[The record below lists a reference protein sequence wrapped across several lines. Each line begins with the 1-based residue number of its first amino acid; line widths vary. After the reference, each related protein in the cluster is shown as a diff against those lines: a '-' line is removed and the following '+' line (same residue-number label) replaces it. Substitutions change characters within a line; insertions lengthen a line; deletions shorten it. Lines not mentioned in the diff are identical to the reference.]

1 MDTTKKAWINAGFL
15 LVTLIV
21 NALGGLGFI
30 NGLSQKEVSDM
41 FDTLITPSPSTFSI
55 WGLIYSL
62 LIISVIMMIVKDTP
76 YYKKAVD
83 KISTLFRLSC
93 LLNILWIIA
102 FSYVQIEL
110 SVVLIFL
117 FVITLTMICI
127 ELLKINDRDH
137 WLLPMTFGMYAGW
150 LFIATVVNISAMLV
164 KWGWNGFGIPDD
176 IWAIIILAVAVILV
190 VVVLFKNRN
199 AMFPLPIALAYL
211 GIYQNLRSP
220 YGFNGEFGLLQNAA
234 LAGAIVLA
242 LIASFQFYRNGNSFL
257 PEL

>member
-1 MDTTKKAWINAGFL
+1 
-15 LVTLIV
+15 
-21 NALGGLGFI
+21 
-30 NGLSQKEVSDM
+30 
-41 FDTLITPSPSTFSI
+41 
-55 WGLIYSL
+55 
-62 LIISVIMMIVKDTP
+62 
-76 YYKKAVD
+76 
-83 KISTLFRLSC
+83 
-93 LLNILWIIA
+93 
-102 FSYVQIEL
+102 
-110 SVVLIFL
+110 
-117 FVITLTMICI
+117 MICI
-127 ELLKINDRDH
+127 ELLKINDGDH

-199 AMFPLPIALAYL
+199 AMFPLPIAWAYL